1 MLSNK
6 PWHQSKEIPEIHQ
19 QRIIEFNQESFD
31 QLLTF
36 VDIVPDDAFDLGFID
51 CNFARD
57 RDAIIQALISH
68 PDCQEMQFEI
78 WDFPDPEMRFLLD
91 EILKVLPTVKVQPDK
106 KLIFIVRGVENAI
119 GMTGE
124 YPPMLVDFNWVRDA
138 YPVMVPHLMLF
149 CLPDYAITRV
159 ATYAPDF
166 WAWNSGTFVFKTP
179 ANTRDDAISQTLDA
193 SKGISN
199 CEVPEKQERI
209 DLLKRLL
216 IEYAPS
222 NGREETPGDLKTRIR
237 VLNDLGIAYR
247 SRSEYKAAKY
257 HLEQALDLAKD
268 DEDLGDIKANTL
280 HELAIIERNLG
291 EIEKAITLETQ
302 AMEIF
307 ERIGDIKM
315 KAATLHQLAGIYAN
329 QGEVENAIAFY
340 QQSLELKE
348 KIGDVQGKAATLHNL
363 AIIYAN
369 QGEVEKA
376 IAFYQQSLELKEK
389 IGDVQGKAATLH
401 QLAGIYANKGEVEQA
416 IAFYQQ
422 SLELKEKIGN
432 VQGKAATLHN
442 LAIIYANQGEVEQA
456 IAFYQQSL
464 ELKEKIGDVQGKAAT
479 LHNLAIIYAN
489 QGEVEQAIAFY
500 QQSLELEEKIGDFQG
515 KAATFAM
522 LGQLLADEKGDFDEA
537 LNYLQ
542 QSLEILQ
549 HLRSPDAETV
559 KRIISRI
566 QQMAGDRS

>member
-6 PWHQSKEIPEIHQ
+6 PLDQFKEIPEIYR
-19 QRIIEFNQESFD
+19 QRIVELNQESFD

-36 VDIVPDDAFDLGFID
+36 VDIVPDNAFDLGFIQS
-51 CNFARD
+51 NFAKD
-57 RDAIIQALISH
+57 RDAIIQALINH
-68 PDCQEMQFEI
+68 PDCQGMQFEI
-78 WDFPDPEMRFLLD
+78 WDFPDPDMRFLMD
-91 EILKVLPTVKVQPDK
+91 EILKVLPTVKVQADK

-159 ATYAPDF
+159 ANYAPDF

-179 ANTRDDAISQTLDA
+179 VNTRDDAISQTLDA

-199 CEVPEKQERI
+199 CELPEKQERI

-216 IEYAPS
+216 IEYTPS
-222 NGREETPGDLKTRIR
+222 NGREETQEDLKTRIR

-247 SRSEYKAAKY
+247 SRSEYKTAKY
-257 HLEQALDLAKD
+257 YLEQALDLAKD
-268 DEDLGDIKANTL
+268 DEDLGDVKANGL
-280 HELAIIERNLG
+280 HELAIVERNLG
-291 EIEKAITLETQ
+291 EIEKAITLEQQ

-315 KAATLHQLAGIYAN
+315 KAATLHCLAIIYADRGEVERAIAFYQQSLELEEKIGDVQGKAATLHNLAIIYAN
-329 QGEVENAIAFY
+329 QGDVERAIAFYQQSLELEEKIGDVQGKAATLHNLAIIYANQGDVERAIAFY

-348 KIGDVQGKAATLHNL
+348 KIGDVQGKAAT
-363 AIIYAN
+363 
-369 QGEVEKA
+369 
-376 IAFYQQSLELKEK
+376 
-389 IGDVQGKAATLH
+389 
-401 QLAGIYANKGEVEQA
+401 
-416 IAFYQQ
+416 
-422 SLELKEKIGN
+422 
-432 VQGKAATLHN
+432 
-442 LAIIYANQGEVEQA
+442 
-456 IAFYQQSL
+456 
-464 ELKEKIGDVQGKAAT
+464 
-479 LHNLAIIYAN
+479 
-489 QGEVEQAIAFY
+489 
-500 QQSLELEEKIGDFQG
+500 
-515 KAATFAM
+515 FAM
-522 LGQLLADEKGDFDEA
+522 LGQLLADEKGDFDQA

-559 KRIISRI
+559 KEIMARI
-566 QQMAGDRS
+566 QQMAGVR

>member
-6 PWHQSKEIPEIHQ
+6 PLDQFKEIPEIYR
-19 QRIIEFNQESFD
+19 QRIVELNQESFD

-36 VDIVPDDAFDLGFID
+36 VDIVPDDAFDLGFIQS
-51 CNFARD
+51 NFARD
-57 RDAIIQALISH
+57 RDAIIQALICH
-68 PDCQEMQFEI
+68 PDSQEMQFEI

-91 EILKVLPTVKVQPDK
+91 EILKVLPTVKVQADK

-138 YPVMVPHLMLF
+138 YPVKVPHTMIF

-159 ATYAPDF
+159 ANFAPDF

-179 ANTRDDAISQTLDA
+179 VNTRDDAISKTLDA

-199 CEVPEKQERI
+199 CELPEKQEPI

-216 IEYAPS
+216 IEYTPS
-222 NGREETPGDLKTRIR
+222 NGSEQTQGDLKTRIR

-247 SRSEYKAAKY
+247 SRSEYKTAKY
-257 HLEQALDLAKD
+257 YLEQALSLAKN
-268 DEDLGDIKANTL
+268 DEDLGDVKANGL
-280 HELAIIERNLG
+280 HELAIVERNLG
-291 EIEKAITLETQ
+291 EIEKAITLEQQ

-307 ERIGDIKM
+307 EHIGDIKM
-315 KAATLHQLAGIYAN
+315 KAATLHELAGIYAN
-329 QGEVENAIAFY
+329 QGDVEKAIAFY

-348 KIGDVQGKAATLHNL
+348 KIGNVQGKAATLHQLAGIYEDQGDVEKAIAFYQQSLEVTEKIGDVQGKAATLHQL
-363 AIIYAN
+363 AGIYED
-369 QGEVEKA
+369 QGDVEKA

-401 QLAGIYANKGEVEQA
+401 QLAGIYEDQGDVEKA
-416 IAFYQQ
+416 IAFYQE
-422 SLELKEKIGN
+422 SLEVTEKIGN
-432 VQGKAATLHN
+432 V
-442 LAIIYANQGEVEQA
+442 
-456 IAFYQQSL
+456 
-464 ELKEKIGDVQGKAAT
+464 
-479 LHNLAIIYAN
+479 
-489 QGEVEQAIAFY
+489 
-500 QQSLELEEKIGDFQG
+500 QG

-522 LGQLLADEKGDFDEA
+522 LGQLLADEKGDFDQA

-549 HLRSPDAETV
+549 HLRSPSAETV
-559 KRIISRI
+559 KEI
-566 QQMAGDRS
+566 MARVESVQNG

>member
-6 PWHQSKEIPEIHQ
+6 PLDQFKEIPEIYQ
-19 QRIIEFNQESFD
+19 QRIVELNQESFD

-36 VDIVPDDAFDLGFID
+36 VDIVPDDAFDLGFIQS
-51 CNFARD
+51 NFAKD
-57 RDAIIQALISH
+57 RDAIIQALINH

-78 WDFPDPEMRFLLD
+78 WDFPDPDMRFLLD

-106 KLIFIVRGVENAI
+106 KLIFMVRGVENAI

-159 ATYAPDF
+159 ANYAPDF

-179 ANTRDDAISQTLDA
+179 ANTRDDAISQTLNA
-193 SKGISN
+193 SKGITN
-199 CEVPEKQERI
+199 CEIPEKQERI

-216 IEYAPS
+216 IEYTPS
-222 NGREETPGDLKTRIR
+222 NGREETQGDLKTRIR

-247 SRSEYKAAKY
+247 SRSEYKSAKY
-257 HLEQALDLAKD
+257 YLEQALDLVKD
-268 DEDLGDIKANTL
+268 DEDLGDIKANGL
-280 HELAIIERNLG
+280 HELAIVERNLG
-291 EIEKAITLETQ
+291 EIEKAITLEQQ
-302 AMEIF
+302 AMKIF

-315 KAATLHQLAGIYAN
+315 KAATLHQLA
-329 QGEVENAIAFY
+329 
-340 QQSLELKE
+340 
-348 KIGDVQGKAATLHNL
+348 
-363 AIIYAN
+363 IIYGD
-369 QGEVEKA
+369 QGDVEKA
-376 IAFYQQSLELKEK
+376 IAFYQE
-389 IGDVQGKAATLH
+389 
-401 QLAGIYANKGEVEQA
+401 
-416 IAFYQQ
+416 

-432 VQGKAATLHN
+432 V
-442 LAIIYANQGEVEQA
+442 
-456 IAFYQQSL
+456 
-464 ELKEKIGDVQGKAAT
+464 
-479 LHNLAIIYAN
+479 
-489 QGEVEQAIAFY
+489 
-500 QQSLELEEKIGDFQG
+500 QG

-522 LGQLLADEKGDFDEA
+522 LGQLLADEKGDFDQA

-559 KRIISRI
+559 KRIIAAV
-566 QQMAGDRS
+566 QQMAGD

>member
-1 MLSNK
+1 MLSKK
-6 PWHQSKEIPEIHQ
+6 PWHQSKEIPEIYR
-19 QRIIEFNQESFD
+19 QRIVELIQESFD

-36 VDIVPDDAFDLGFID
+36 VDIVPDDAFDLGFIQS
-51 CNFARD
+51 NFTRD

-68 PDCQEMQFEI
+68 PDCQEIQFEI
-78 WDFPDPEMRFLLD
+78 WDFPDPEMRFLMD

-138 YPVMVPHLMLF
+138 YPVMVRHPMIF

-159 ATYAPDF
+159 ANYAPDF
-166 WAWNSGTFVFKTP
+166 WAWNSGTFVFKTHV
-179 ANTRDDAISQTLDA
+179 NTRDDAMSQTLDA

-216 IEYAPS
+216 MEYTPS
-222 NGREETPGDLKTRIR
+222 NGREETDEDLKTRIR
-237 VLNDLGIAYR
+237 VLNNLAIAYR

-257 HLEQALDLAKD
+257 YLEQALDLAKD
-268 DEDLGDIKANTL
+268 DDEDFISLKATTL
-280 HELAIIERNLG
+280 HELGWIEDDWGNKK
-291 EIEKAITLETQ
+291 E
-302 AMEIF
+302 
-307 ERIGDIKM
+307 
-315 KAATLHQLAGIYAN
+315 
-329 QGEVENAIAFY
+329 AIAFY

-348 KIGDVQGKAATLHNL
+348 KIGDVQGKAATLHC
-363 AIIYAN
+363 
-369 QGEVEKA
+369 
-376 IAFYQQSLELKEK
+376 
-389 IGDVQGKAATLH
+389 
-401 QLAGIYANKGEVEQA
+401 
-416 IAFYQQ
+416 
-422 SLELKEKIGN
+422 
-432 VQGKAATLHN
+432 

-479 LHNLAIIYAN
+479 LHQLAGIYAN

-500 QQSLELEEKIGDFQG
+500 QQSLQLKEKIGDVQG

-522 LGQLLADEKGDFDEA
+522 LGQLLADEKGDFELA

-542 QSLEILQ
+542 QSLDILQ
-549 HLRSPDAETV
+549 RLRSPDAEIV
-559 KRIISRI
+559 REIIARV
-566 QQMAGDRS
+566 QQMAGVS

>member
-6 PWHQSKEIPEIHQ
+6 PWHQFKEIPEIYQ
-19 QRIIEFNQESFD
+19 QRIVELNQESFD

-36 VDIVPDDAFDLGFID
+36 VDIVPDDAFDLGFIQS
-51 CNFARD
+51 NFARD

-106 KLIFIVRGVENAI
+106 KLIFMVRGVENAI

-159 ATYAPDF
+159 ANYAPDF
-166 WAWNSGTFVFKTP
+166 WAWNSGTFVFKT
-179 ANTRDDAISQTLDA
+179 AVNTRDDAISQTLDA
-193 SKGISN
+193 SKRISN
-199 CEVPEKQERI
+199 CELPEKQERI

-216 IEYAPS
+216 IEYTPS
-222 NGREETPGDLKTRIR
+222 NGREETQGDLKTRIR
-237 VLNDLGIAYR
+237 VLNELGIAYR
-247 SRSEYKAAKY
+247 SRSEHKSAKY
-257 HLEQALDLAKD
+257 HLEKALDLVKD
-268 DEDLGDIKANTL
+268 DEEFMSLKANTL
-280 HELAIIERNLG
+280 YELG
-291 EIEKAITLETQ
+291 
-302 AMEIF
+302 
-307 ERIGDIKM
+307 RIQDDWGNK
-315 KAATLHQLAGIYAN
+315 K
-329 QGEVENAIAFY
+329 EAIAFY

-348 KIGDVQGKAATLHNL
+348 KIGDVQGKAATLHCLAIIYADQGEVEKAIAFYQQSLELEEKIGDVQGKAATLHQL

-369 QGEVEKA
+369 QGEVERA

-389 IGDVQGKAATLH
+389 IGDVQGKAAT
-401 QLAGIYANKGEVEQA
+401 
-416 IAFYQQ
+416 
-422 SLELKEKIGN
+422 
-432 VQGKAATLHN
+432 
-442 LAIIYANQGEVEQA
+442 
-456 IAFYQQSL
+456 
-464 ELKEKIGDVQGKAAT
+464 
-479 LHNLAIIYAN
+479 
-489 QGEVEQAIAFY
+489 
-500 QQSLELEEKIGDFQG
+500 
-515 KAATFAM
+515 FAM
-522 LGQLLADEKGDFDEA
+522 LGQLLAAQGDFDQA

-559 KRIISRI
+559 KEIIAAV
-566 QQMAGDRS
+566 QQRAGD

>member
-6 PWHQSKEIPEIHQ
+6 PWHQFKEIPEIYQ
-19 QRIIEFNQESFD
+19 QRIVELNQESFD

-36 VDIVPDDAFDLGFID
+36 VDIVPDDAFDLGFIQS
-51 CNFARD
+51 NFARD
-57 RDAIIQALISH
+57 RDAIIRALISH

-106 KLIFIVRGVENAI
+106 KLIFMVRGVENAI

-159 ATYAPDF
+159 ANYAPDF
-166 WAWNSGTFVFKTP
+166 WAWNSGTFVFKTM

-199 CEVPEKQERI
+199 CELPEKQERI

-216 IEYAPS
+216 MEYTPS
-222 NGREETPGDLKTRIR
+222 NGREETEGDLKTRIR

-247 SRSEYKAAKY
+247 SRSEYKTAKY
-257 HLEQALDLAKD
+257 YLEQALDLAKN
-268 DEDLGDIKANTL
+268 DEEFISLKANTL
-280 HELAIIERNLG
+280 HELGWIQDDWGNPKEAIAFYQQSLELQEKIGNLQG
-291 EIEKAITLETQ
+291 
-302 AMEIF
+302 
-307 ERIGDIKM
+307 
-315 KAATLHQLAGIYAN
+315 KAATLHCLAIIYAN
-329 QGEVENAIAFY
+329 QGDVEKAIAFY

-363 AIIYAN
+363 AGIYAN
-369 QGEVEKA
+369 QGDVEKA

-389 IGDVQGKAATLH
+389 IGDVQGKATTLH
-401 QLAGIYANKGEVEQA
+401 NLAGIYANQGEVERA

-422 SLELKEKIGN
+422 SLQLQEKIGN
-432 VQGKAATLHN
+432 VQGKAATLHCLAGIYANQGEVEKAIAFYQQSLELQEKIGN
-442 LAIIYANQGEVEQA
+442 LQGKAATLHQLAGIYANQGEVEQA
-456 IAFYQQSL
+456 IALYQESL
-464 ELKEKIGDVQGKAAT
+464 QLQEKIGNV
-479 LHNLAIIYAN
+479 
-489 QGEVEQAIAFY
+489 
-500 QQSLELEEKIGDFQG
+500 QG

-522 LGQLLADEKGDFDEA
+522 LGQLLAAQGDFDQA

-559 KRIISRI
+559 RRIIAMV
-566 QQMAGDRS
+566 QQRAGD

>member
-6 PWHQSKEIPEIHQ
+6 PLDQFKEIPEIDR
-19 QRIIEFNQESFD
+19 QRIVEFNQESFD

-36 VDIVPDDAFDLGFID
+36 VDIVPDNAFDLGFIQS
-51 CNFARD
+51 NFAKD
-57 RDAIIQALISH
+57 RDAIIQALINH
-68 PDCQEMQFEI
+68 PDCQDMQFEI
-78 WDFPDPEMRFLLD
+78 WDFPDSDMRFLMD
-91 EILKVLPTVKVQPDK
+91 EILKVLPTVEVQADK

-138 YPVMVPHLMLF
+138 YPVKVPHLMLF

-159 ATYAPDF
+159 ANFAPDF

-216 IEYAPS
+216 IEYTPS
-222 NGREETPGDLKTRIR
+222 NGREQTHEDLKTRIR
-237 VLNDLGIAYR
+237 VLNDLAIAYR
-247 SRSEYKAAKY
+247 SRSEYSTATYYLK
-257 HLEQALDLAKD
+257 QALDLVKD
-268 DEDLGDIKANTL
+268 DEDFISLKANTL
-280 HELAIIERNLG
+280 YQLG
-291 EIEKAITLETQ
+291 WIQDDWGNPKE
-302 AMEIF
+302 
-307 ERIGDIKM
+307 
-315 KAATLHQLAGIYAN
+315 
-329 QGEVENAIAFY
+329 AIAFY
-340 QQSLELKE
+340 QQSLEIYE

-369 QGEVEKA
+369 QGDVEKAIAFYQQSLELQEKIGDVQGKAATLHCLAGIYRNQGDVEKA

-401 QLAGIYANKGEVEQA
+401 QLAIIYANQGDVEKAIAFYQQSLEVEEKIGNVQGKAATLHQLAIIYANQGDVEKAIAFYQQSLEVEEKIGNVQGKAATLHQLAGIYANQGDVEKA

-432 VQGKAATLHN
+432 VQGKAAT
-442 LAIIYANQGEVEQA
+442 
-456 IAFYQQSL
+456 
-464 ELKEKIGDVQGKAAT
+464 
-479 LHNLAIIYAN
+479 
-489 QGEVEQAIAFY
+489 
-500 QQSLELEEKIGDFQG
+500 
-515 KAATFAM
+515 FAM
-522 LGQLLADEKGDFDEA
+522 LGQLLAAQGDFEKA

-549 HLRSPDAETV
+549 HLRSPDAEIV
-559 KRIISRI
+559 KEIIADV
-566 QQMAGDRS
+566 QAGAGL

>member
-6 PWHQSKEIPEIHQ
+6 PWHQSKEIPEIYQ
-19 QRIIEFNQESFD
+19 QRIVELNQESFD

-78 WDFPDPEMRFLLD
+78 WDFPDPDMRFLMD
-91 EILKVLPTVKVQPDK
+91 EILKLLPTVKVQPDK
-106 KLIFIVRGVENAI
+106 KLIFIVRGLENAI

-138 YPVMVPHLMLF
+138 YPVKVPHPMIF

-159 ATYAPDF
+159 ANYAPDF

-179 ANTRDDAISQTLDA
+179 VNTRDDAFSQTLDA

-199 CEVPEKQERI
+199 CELPEKQERI

-216 IEYAPS
+216 IEYTPS

-237 VLNDLGIAYR
+237 VLNELGVAYR
-247 SRSEYKAAKY
+247 SRSEYKTAKY
-257 HLEQALDLAKD
+257 YLEQALYLAKD
-268 DEDLGDIKANTL
+268 DEEFISLKAKTL
-280 HELAIIERNLG
+280 HELGWIQDDWGNPKE
-291 EIEKAITLETQ
+291 
-302 AMEIF
+302 
-307 ERIGDIKM
+307 
-315 KAATLHQLAGIYAN
+315 
-329 QGEVENAIAFY
+329 AIAFY
-340 QQSLELKE
+340 QQSLELNE
-348 KIGDVQGKAATLHNL
+348 KIGDVQGKAATLHCL

-369 QGEVEKA
+369 QGEVE
-376 IAFYQQSLELKEK
+376 
-389 IGDVQGKAATLH
+389 
-401 QLAGIYANKGEVEQA
+401 QA
-416 IAFYQQ
+416 IALYEQ

-432 VQGKAATLHN
+432 VQGKAATLHQLAGIYAN
-442 LAIIYANQGEVEQA
+442 QGEIAKAIAFYEQSLELEEKIGNVEGKAATLHCLAIIYANQGEVAKA
-456 IAFYQQSL
+456 IAFYEQSL
-464 ELKEKIGDVQGKAAT
+464 ELNEKIGDVQGKA
-479 LHNLAIIYAN
+479 Y
-489 QGEVEQAIAFY
+489 
-500 QQSLELEEKIGDFQG
+500 
-515 KAATFAM
+515 TFAR
-522 LGQLLADEKGDFDEA
+522 LGLLLADKKRDFDTA

-542 QSLEILQ
+542 QSLDIFQ
-549 HLRSPDAETV
+549 HLRSPDAQTV

-566 QQMAGDRS
+566 QQMTGD

>member
-6 PWHQSKEIPEIHQ
+6 PWHQFKEIPEIYQ
-19 QRIIEFNQESFD
+19 QRIVELNQESFD

-36 VDIVPDDAFDLGFID
+36 VDIVPDNAFDLGFID

-68 PDCQEMQFEI
+68 PDCQEMQFEV
-78 WDFPDPEMRFLLD
+78 WDFPDPEMRFLMD

-106 KLIFIVRGVENAI
+106 KLIFIVRGLENAI

-138 YPVMVPHLMLF
+138 YPVKVPHPMIF

-159 ATYAPDF
+159 ANFAPDL

-179 ANTRDDAISQTLDA
+179 AHTRDDAVSQTLDA
-193 SKGISN
+193 SKGITN

-216 IEYAPS
+216 MEYTPS
-222 NGREETPGDLKTRIR
+222 NGREETQGDLKTRIR
-237 VLNDLGIAYR
+237 VLNELGIAYR
-247 SRSEYKAAKY
+247 SRSEYKTAEY
-257 HLEQALDLAKD
+257 YLEQALDLAKD
-268 DEDLGDIKANTL
+268 EQELRYLKANTL
-280 HELAIIERNLG
+280 HE
-291 EIEKAITLETQ
+291 
-302 AMEIF
+302 
-307 ERIGDIKM
+307 
-315 KAATLHQLAGIYAN
+315 LAGIYAN
-329 QGEVENAIAFY
+329 QGEVA
-340 QQSLELKE
+340 
-348 KIGDVQGKAATLHNL
+348 
-363 AIIYAN
+363 
-369 QGEVEKA
+369 KA
-376 IAFYQQSLELKEK
+376 IAFYEQSLELQEK
-389 IGDVQGKAATLH
+389 IGNLQGKAATLH
-401 QLAGIYANKGEVEQA
+401 Q
-416 IAFYQQ
+416 
-422 SLELKEKIGN
+422 
-432 VQGKAATLHN
+432 

-464 ELKEKIGDVQGKAAT
+464 ELKEKIGAV
-479 LHNLAIIYAN
+479 
-489 QGEVEQAIAFY
+489 
-500 QQSLELEEKIGDFQG
+500 QG

-522 LGQLLADEKGDFDEA
+522 LGQLLAAQGDFDQA

-559 KRIISRI
+559 REIIAMV
-566 QQMAGDRS
+566 QQMAGD

>member
-6 PWHQSKEIPEIHQ
+6 PWHQFKEIPEIYQ
-19 QRIIEFNQESFD
+19 QRIVELNQESFD

-36 VDIVPDDAFDLGFID
+36 VDIVPDDAFDLGFIQS
-51 CNFARD
+51 NFARD

-106 KLIFIVRGVENAI
+106 KLIFMVRGVENAI

-138 YPVMVPHLMLF
+138 YPVMMPHLMLF

-159 ATYAPDF
+159 ANYAPDF
-166 WAWNSGTFVFKTP
+166 WAWNSGTFVFKTT

-193 SKGISN
+193 SKRISN
-199 CEVPEKQERI
+199 CELPEKQERI

-216 IEYAPS
+216 MEYTPS
-222 NGREETPGDLKTRIR
+222 NGREETQGDLKTRIR

-247 SRSEYKAAKY
+247 SRSEYKTAKY
-257 HLEQALDLAKD
+257 YLEQALDLAND
-268 DEDLGDIKANTL
+268 DEDFISLKANIL
-280 HELAIIERNLG
+280 YELGWIQDDWGNKKE
-291 EIEKAITLETQ
+291 
-302 AMEIF
+302 
-307 ERIGDIKM
+307 
-315 KAATLHQLAGIYAN
+315 
-329 QGEVENAIAFY
+329 AIAFY
-340 QQSLELKE
+340 QQSLELWE
-348 KIGDVQGKAATLHNL
+348 KIGDVQGKAATLHCL
-363 AIIYAN
+363 AIIYAD

-376 IAFYQQSLELKEK
+376 IAFYQQSLELWEKIGDVQGKAATLHCLAGIYANQGEVERAIAFYEQSLELKEK

-401 QLAGIYANKGEVEQA
+401 QLAGIYANQGEVEKA
-416 IAFYQQ
+416 IAFY
-422 SLELKEKIGN
+422 E
-432 VQGKAATLHN
+432 
-442 LAIIYANQGEVEQA
+442 
-456 IAFYQQSL
+456 
-464 ELKEKIGDVQGKAAT
+464 
-479 LHNLAIIYAN
+479 
-489 QGEVEQAIAFY
+489 
-500 QQSLELEEKIGDFQG
+500 QSLELEEKIGNLQE
-515 KAATFAM
+515 KAATFVM
-522 LGQLLADEKGDFDEA
+522 LGQLLAAQGDFDQA

-559 KRIISRI
+559 RRIIAAV
-566 QQMAGDRS
+566 QQMAGD

>member
-6 PWHQSKEIPEIHQ
+6 PWHQSKEIPELHQ

-51 CNFARD
+51 CNFAKD

-68 PDCQEMQFEI
+68 PDCQDMQFEI

-166 WAWNSGTFVFKTP
+166 WAWNSATFVFKTP

-209 DLLKRLL
+209 DLLQRLL
-216 IEYAPS
+216 IEYTPS
-222 NGREETPGDLKTRIR
+222 SGREETERDLKTRIR

-280 HELAIIERNLG
+280 HELAIVEQNLG
-291 EIEKAITLETQ
+291 EIEKAITLEKQ

-315 KAATLHQLAGIYAN
+315 KAATLH
-329 QGEVENAIAFY
+329 E
-340 QQSLELKE
+340 
-348 KIGDVQGKAATLHNL
+348 L

-369 QGEVEKA
+369 R
-376 IAFYQQSLELKEK
+376 
-389 IGDVQGKAATLH
+389 
-401 QLAGIYANKGEVEQA
+401 GEVEQA

-422 SLELKEKIGN
+422 SLEIYEKIGN
-432 VQGKAATLHN
+432 IQGKAATLHQ
-442 LAIIYANQGEVEQA
+442 LAGIYANQGEVEQA

-464 ELKEKIGDVQGKAAT
+464 EVTEKIGNLQGKAA
-479 LHNLAIIYAN
+479 
-489 QGEVEQAIAFY
+489 
-500 QQSLELEEKIGDFQG
+500 S
-515 KAATFAM
+515 FAM
-522 LGQLLADEKGDFDEA
+522 LGRLLALHRDFDQA

-549 HLRSPDAETV
+549 HLRSPNAETV
-559 KRIISRI
+559 REIIADLQEYRW
-566 QQMAGDRS
+566 RS